1 MKLKI
6 SSLIFEIDS
15 ELSQSAPRTN
25 IIKRGLQAMKGLAQ
39 GITAG
44 VIANNLP
51 NLIATGLAL
60 LA

>member
-1 MKLKI
+1 
-6 SSLIFEIDS
+6 
-15 ELSQSAPRTN
+15 
-25 IIKRGLQAMKGLAQ
+25 MKGLAQ
-39 GITAG
+39 GIIAG

>member
-1 MKLKI
+1 
-6 SSLIFEIDS
+6 
-15 ELSQSAPRTN
+15 
-25 IIKRGLQAMKGLAQ
+25 MKGLAQ